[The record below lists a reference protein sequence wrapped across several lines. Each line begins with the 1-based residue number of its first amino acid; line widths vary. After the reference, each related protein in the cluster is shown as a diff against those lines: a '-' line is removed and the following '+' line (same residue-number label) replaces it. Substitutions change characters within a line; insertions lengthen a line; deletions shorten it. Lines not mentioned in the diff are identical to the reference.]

1 VDFRELGEVL
11 ISGFTIGIVYYLI
24 AVGFTLVYGV
34 GRVLNYSYGSLFTWG
49 AYLAWL
55 FMGWQI
61 HLGYPL
67 ALLIVLPAMYALGL
81 IIDRIV
87 VRPLRR
93 RPEFDFSVL
102 LATLGLALF
111 LDNLAQV
118 VFGPRTKSLPPIASG
133 NVSIGGFTI
142 SMELIVMFLAAAFIA
157 VALGLFL
164 AKTRVGMSMRAVA
177 QDPTGARIVG
187 IPLMRVYAIT
197 FGISAVLAGF
207 GGILVASR
215 FFISPLG
222 GWTFL
227 VKALIIVVAGGLGS
241 LKGTLYAAFILGM
254 LEAIVGWQAG
264 LLWVMPFWF
273 VVLFVILLVRPYG
286 LFGATGRQN

>member
-1 VDFRELGEVL
+1 MQELAEVI
-11 ISGFTIGIVYYLI
+11 ISGITIGIVYYLI

-34 GRVLNYSYGSLFTWG
+34 GRVLNYSYGSMFTWG
-49 AYLAWL
+49 AYLAWVFL
-55 FMGWQI
+55 AWRWD
-61 HLGYPL
+61 LGYPL
-67 ALLIVLPAMYALGL
+67 TQIIVLPLMFLMGL
-81 IIDRIV
+81 AIDRIV

-118 VFGPRTKSLPPIASG
+118 VFGARTKSLPPIASG
-133 NVSIGGFTI
+133 TVHLGSITI
-142 SMELIVMFLAAAFIA
+142 SVELIIMFLGATIIA
-157 VALGLFL
+157 LALGLFM
-164 AKTRVGMSMRAVA
+164 AKTRTGMSMRAVA
-177 QDPTGARIVG
+177 QDPVGARIVG
-187 IPLMRVYAIT
+187 IPLMRVFAIT
-197 FGISAVLAGF
+197 FGISTALAGV

-241 LKGTLYAAFILGM
+241 LKGTLYAAFLLGM

-273 VVLFVILLVRPYG
+273 GVLFLILLIRPYG
-286 LFGATGRQN
+286 LFGAVGRQN